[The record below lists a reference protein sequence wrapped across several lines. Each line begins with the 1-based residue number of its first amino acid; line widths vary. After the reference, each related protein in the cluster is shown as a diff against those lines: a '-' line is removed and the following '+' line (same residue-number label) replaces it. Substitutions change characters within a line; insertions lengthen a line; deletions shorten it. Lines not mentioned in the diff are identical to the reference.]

1 MEHLTLLRQGVEVW
15 NQWRKDHPD
24 EDVDLSGANLS
35 GAKLRN
41 ADLSGADLSR
51 AYLTG
56 VDLTGVDLSKAD
68 LSAATL
74 SGANLSKADLI
85 EADLSAANL
94 SRANLSGADLS
105 AATITRANLSG
116 ANLSGVNLSGATITR
131 ANLSGADL
139 RAADL
144 RAADLTE
151 ADLTEA
157 NLTEADLSGANLTEA
172 ALFEAN
178 LTEADLSGANL
189 SGATL
194 VRAILVKTNLE
205 QANLTGC
212 SIYGISVWNVQL
224 SNATQSNLIITAEGE
239 PTITVDSLEIAQFI
253 YLLLEHKKLRDVLNS
268 VMEKGVLLLGRFSDG
283 GLELLQAV
291 AAQLRKR
298 KYLPMIFDFDRP
310 DNRDYTETVKT
321 LIGLSRFVIVDLSGP
336 SVPQELYATIPHFD
350 IPFIPILQKGR
361 KAYSMFDDL
370 LKYPWVVQPIVEFAN
385 KEHLM
390 KLLPSRIL
398 APAEERSKERQ
409 QELKH
414 LFNR

>member
-1 MEHLTLLRQGVEVW
+1 MDHLTLLRQGVEAW
-15 NQWRKDHPD
+15 NQWRNDYPD

-56 VDLTGVDLSKAD
+56 VDLSGAD
-68 LSAATL
+68 LSGTGLGAADL
-74 SGANLSKADLI
+74 SGARLSRAELSS
-85 EADLSAANL
+85 ADLSGANL
-94 SRANLSGADLS
+94 SRANLSGANLS
-105 AATITRANLSG
+105 GATISRANLSG
-116 ANLSGVNLSGATITR
+116 VNLSGVNLSGATISR
-131 ANLSGADL
+131 ANLSK
-139 RAADL
+139 
-144 RAADLTE
+144 
-151 ADLTEA
+151 A
-157 NLTEADLSGANLTEA
+157 NLSGADLSGANLTEA
-172 ALFEAN
+172 YLSGAN
-178 LTEADLSGANL
+178 LTEADLSRADL
-189 SGATL
+189 SGAVL
-194 VRAILVKTNLE
+194 GRAILVKTNLE
-205 QANLTGC
+205 HANLTGC

-224 SNATQSNLIITAEGE
+224 SNATQSNLIITDEGE
-239 PTITVDSLEIAQFI
+239 PTITVDNLEVAQFI
-253 YLLLEHKKLRDVLNS
+253 YLLLEHKKLRDALNS
-268 VMEKGVLLLGRFSDG
+268 AMEKGVLLLGCFSDG

-310 DNRDYTETVKT
+310 DKRDYMEKVKT

-336 SVPQELYATIPHFD
+336 SVPQELSATIPHFD

-370 LKYPWVVQPIVEFAN
+370 LKYPWVVQPIVEFTT

-409 QELKH
+409 EALKH